1 MPTTKKPLKK
11 TTATAKSLAALCVL
25 LVAGACAGR
34 QEAATP
40 VSAETFSRAEVEDA
54 VQRLSGEVS
63 ENMAVALNRVFA
75 DYGAPNAF
83 ITGEETSGALIIGLT
98 FGAGALET
106 KSGETREIHW
116 QGPSIGFDFGA
127 EGVQT
132 FILIY
137 NLEDVE
143 KLYQRFPGLAGK
155 AFFIGGVGVTYLQ
168 SENTILAVMRSGVGI
183 RAGVNAGYVKFR
195 REATI
200 LPF

>member
-1 MPTTKKPLKK
+1 MFNAKMFNAKIPAIK
-11 TTATAKSLAALCVL
+11 TLALFCVL
-25 LVAGACAGR
+25 LAVGACAGAH
-34 QEAATP
+34 ETATP
-40 VSAETFSRAEVEDA
+40 VSDETFTRAEVDDA
-54 VQRLSGEVS
+54 VQQLSGEVS
-63 ENMAVALNRVFA
+63 ENMAVALNRIFA

-98 FGAGALET
+98 FGAGELET
-106 KSGETREIHW
+106 KSGVSRQIHW

-132 FILIY
+132 FILVY
-137 NLEDVE
+137 NLDDVE

-168 SENTILAVMRSGVGI
+168 SEDTILAVMRSGVGI

-195 REATI
+195 REATF